1 MKTDFTEKEHL
12 NSGLAFLLLLLII
25 GLGWHYTILLKIAVV
40 AVLLLLTKPVI
51 FYPFTFIW
59 LNLSDG
65 LGKIMSKI
73 ILSLIFFVIVF
84 PTALIRRIIGN
95 DTLMLK
101 QFKKSNQSVFVERN
115 HAYSKNDLINPF

>member
-1 MKTDFTEKEHL
+1 MKTNFTEKEHL

-25 GLGWHYTILLKIAVV
+25 GLGWHFTILLKICVV
-40 AVLLLLTKPVI
+40 VVLILLTKPVI

-84 PTALIRRIIGN
+84 PTAIMRRIIGK

-115 HAYSKNDLINPF
+115 HVYSKNDLINPF